1 MTWRYGVP
9 ATRLGV
15 CLAKIMIWNAA
26 RGGMRSVVDGYVADG
41 FVPRHGFQLIATYG
55 EGGFSA
61 RQARLAGG
69 LFAYVI
75 SLAASPVELVH
86 VHAAMR
92 GSFWRKAVFAA
103 IARRFG
109 VPVVLHLHGS
119 EMKAFYAAQPTL
131 VKRMIVGQLEAA
143 ARVVALSESWRRFVA
158 EIAPRAKTAVVPNAV
173 DIADIAP
180 TRARPARHIL
190 FLGLVGERKGVF
202 DLLEAFALARGD
214 KTALELTIGGN
225 GAIERAKREALRL
238 GVADHVDF
246 RGWVGPQEREAL
258 SRPSRHLRA
267 AVAQRRPADER
278 ARGDGAWAAGD
289 HDAGRRPAG
298 ADRGRDQR
306 PPRPGWRSASAGR
319 APSSSWRTTP
329 RPARRLG
336 RAARETILA
345 RHSAAVDVAV
355 AGRDLCE

>member
-1 MTWRYGVP
+1 
-9 ATRLGV
+9 
-15 CLAKIMIWNAA
+15 MIWNAA

-86 VHAAMR
+86 VHAATR

-119 EMKAFYAAQPTL
+119 EMKSFYAAQPTL
-131 VKRMIVGQLEAA
+131 AKRMIVGQLEAA
-143 ARVVALSESWRRFVA
+143 ARVVVLSESWRRFVA

-180 TRARPARHIL
+180 TPARPARHIL
-190 FLGLVGERKGVF
+190 FLGRVGERKGVF
-202 DLLEAFALARGD
+202 DLLQAFAAARGVNN
-214 KTALELTIGGN
+214 ALDLTIGGD
-225 GAIERAKREALRL
+225 GALWRAKREALRL
-238 GVADHVDF
+238 GVADHVELC
-246 RGWVGPQEREAL
+246 GWVGPQEREAL
-258 SRPSRHLRA
+258 FSRADIFVLPSRAEGLPMSVLEA
-267 AVAQRRPADER
+267 M
-278 ARGDGAWAAGD
+278 ARGLPVIATPVGGLPELIEDGVNGLLVPPSDPQALTRAILKLAD
-289 HDAGRRPAG
+289 DREGREA
-298 ADRGRDQR
+298 
-306 PPRPGWRSASAGR
+306 
-319 APSSSWRTTP
+319 
-329 RPARRLG
+329 LG

-345 RHSAAVDVAV
+345 RHSAAVVLPRLEEVYAAV
-355 AGRDLCE
+355 VKKTALHAGMPG